1 MRIETPDKEVFFQFT
16 FGIISSSN
24 NPILWFRTYL
34 YFSILRTVLFNSEIS
49 FSLLRMILSR
59 DLISFLSSSL
69 SFSRL
74 DILVSSRVRS
84 WEREVRLSFCSSRSF
99 WDTTCFFFKMPSSPR
114 NLNSSKVLIKRYFQ
128 WLLFNFER
136 IFIPYFYSQ
145 FHDFGFKMFLI
156 GSEAGFL
163 LYSAHLYETWI
174 KLFIQPS
181 WNIIWEKMFFVLIFC
196 SVWIQVFFLIFH
208 IFI

>member
-1 MRIETPDKEVFFQFT
+1 MEFKKHWKISFKPSLIDLCFDICVWGWKAWTRKFFLFT

-49 FSLLRMILSR
+49 FSLLRTILSR

-74 DILVSSRVRS
+74 DILVSSLVRS

-99 WDTTCFFFKMPSSPR
+99 WDTTCFFFKIPSSPR
-114 NLNSSKVLIKRYFQ
+114 NLNSSKVY
-128 WLLFNFER
+128 WL
-136 IFIPYFYSQ
+136 
-145 FHDFGFKMFLI
+145 K
-156 GSEAGFL
+156 
-163 LYSAHLYETWI
+163 T
-174 KLFIQPS
+174 
-181 WNIIWEKMFFVLIFC
+181 
-196 SVWIQVFFLIFH
+196 
-208 IFI
+208 